1 MVAVSEIEVKKDKK
15 KVAAYARVSTLME
28 QQEESYETQ
37 RKYYETLIRN
47 HPEWEFSGIFAD
59 RGISGTQADKRTD
72 FMRMMEAARNGK
84 IDIILCKSISRFS
97 RNVVDT
103 QRYVH
108 ELKSLQVEVLFEKEG
123 ISSFDGT
130 ADMIF
135 SIMASVAEMESRS
148 ISENVKWGVR
158 RRQEAGTFHVG
169 SNHML
174 GYDEIDGKLTPNQD
188 AWIVKLIFEE
198 YAQRIPISDI
208 IRHLSEKGAN
218 RMRSKRQFTISSIY
232 AILENEAY
240 IGDRKYQ
247 KAPPKNY
254 LTHKPDSKNTY
265 TSKYLYDEHE
275 AIVPPYLWN
284 AVVERMDRER
294 AETERGIRR
303 KSNSHFLYGKVI
315 CGECGE
321 PYRRHGA
328 KDKNGYYKTWRC
340 RGRVNGTGCHGRHI
354 REDELMAAIV
364 RKMGWENGVLTPEG
378 LVAFDE
384 IEFEESVDEVIVKPD
399 TVNLVMK
406 KGWERKIAV

>member
-1 MVAVSEIEVKKDKK
+1 MAAVSEIGAKKDKK

-47 HPEWEFSGIFAD
+47 HPEWEFAGIFAD

-198 YAQRIPISDI
+198 YASGLPLADI
-208 IRHLSEKGAN
+208 VKHLEEKGARRLRVN
-218 RMRSKRQFTISSIY
+218 KPFNATILKH
-232 AILENEAY
+232 ILENESY
-240 IGDRKYQ
+240 CGDKRYQ
-247 KAPPKNY
+247 KQPPKNY
-254 LTHKPDSKNTY
+254 LTHRPDPANVY
-265 TSKYLYDEHE
+265 TSRLNYCTHE
-275 AIVPPYLWN
+275 GIITLATWD
-284 AVVERMDRER
+284 AVNERMEKER
-294 AETERGIRR
+294 KELDMGINR
-303 KSNSHFLYGKVI
+303 KKNSHFLYGKII
-315 CGECGE
+315 CAECGKVYTRHSANGKDG
-321 PYRRHGA
+321 PYKSWRCKGRIE
-328 KDKNGYYKTWRC
+328 KNGC
-340 RGRVNGTGCHGRHI
+340 QNRHI
-354 REDELMAAIV
+354 KESDILEAIRRAIGISRSEFNQHGIDEWRFEQEVDRI
-364 RKMGWENGVLTPEG
+364 
-378 LVAFDE
+378 LVKADRLE
-384 IEFEESVDEVIVKPD
+384 ILLDMQANK
-399 TVNLVMK
+399 
-406 KGWERKIAV
+406 R

>member
-1 MVAVSEIEVKKDKK
+1 MAAVSEIGAKKDKK

-47 HPEWEFSGIFAD
+47 HPEWEFAGIFAD

-103 QRYVH
+103 QHYVH
-108 ELKSLQVEVLFEKEG
+108 ELKSLHVEVLFEKEG

-208 IRHLSEKGAN
+208 IKHLSEKGAK
-218 RMRSKRQFTISSIY
+218 RMRSKSVRYSLAVSASASSLLRCFSISSMI
-232 AILENEAY
+232 
-240 IGDRKYQ
+240 
-247 KAPPKNY
+247 
-254 LTHKPDSKNTY
+254 S
-265 TSKYLYDEHE
+265 
-275 AIVPPYLWN
+275 
-284 AVVERMDRER
+284 
-294 AETERGIRR
+294 
-303 KSNSHFLYGKVI
+303 
-315 CGECGE
+315 
-321 PYRRHGA
+321 
-328 KDKNGYYKTWRC
+328 
-340 RGRVNGTGCHGRHI
+340 
-354 REDELMAAIV
+354 
-364 RKMGWENGVLTPEG
+364 
-378 LVAFDE
+378 
-384 IEFEESVDEVIVKPD
+384 
-399 TVNLVMK
+399 
-406 KGWERKIAV
+406 